1 MATDRSAVSAR
12 ATGGGSDG
20 LRKLRDALAQA
31 VKARTAGGIDG
42 LSAHFGEDYEHSDD
56 PEAVAYLTTGGQFR
70 FLAFAFEPW
79 RMWDLHV
86 GIVPIDERLLSVGF
100 HISERAAPVLM
111 PELERL
117 GAEIGAAVRHQ
128 EAAVE
133 YQANL
138 PPIEVDAVSLDR
150 LADTVSEL
158 CRKYAPVARNSRC
171 PAEMRS
177 DVRRKGRS

>member
-1 MATDRSAVSAR
+1 MATDRGAAPLPAESAN
-12 ATGGGSDG
+12 DG
-20 LRKLRDALAQA
+20 FRKLRDALARE
-31 VKARTAGGIDG
+31 VKARTDGGVRG
-42 LSAHFGEDYEHSDD
+42 LSAHFGEDYEHSAD

-70 FLAFAFEPW
+70 FLAFAFAPW

-86 GIVPIDERLLSVGF
+86 GVVPIDERLLSVGF
-100 HISERAAPVLM
+100 HVSERAAPVVM

-117 GAEIGAAVRHQ
+117 GAEIGATVKHQ

-138 PPIEVDAVSLDR
+138 PPIVVDAVSVER

-158 CRKYAPVARNSRC
+158 CRKYARVADKVAC
-171 PAEMRS
+171 PPEMRA
-177 DVRRKGRS
+177 

>member
-1 MATDRSAVSAR
+1 MGIDRGAVSPR
-12 ATGGGSDG
+12 APESANDGFLG
-20 LRKLRDALAQA
+20 LRKALARA
-31 VKARTAGGIDG
+31 VKARTEGGIHG
-42 LSAHFGEDYEHSDD
+42 LSAHFGEDYEYSTD

-70 FLAFAFEPW
+70 FLAFGFAPW

-100 HISERAAPVLM
+100 HISERAARVLM

-117 GAEIGAAVRHQ
+117 GAEIGADVQHQ
-128 EAAVE
+128 KAAVE

-138 PPIEVDAVSLDR
+138 PPIAVDAVALDR

-158 CRKYAPVARNSRC
+158 CRKYAQVAAGLAC
-171 PAEMRS
+171 PAEMRE
-177 DVRRKGRS
+177 

>member
-1 MATDRSAVSAR
+1 MGTDRSAVSPR
-12 ATGGGSDG
+12 STESGGDG
-20 LRKLRDALAQA
+20 FRKLRDALAQA
-31 VKARTAGGIDG
+31 VKARTAGGIEG

-70 FLAFAFEPW
+70 FLAFGFAPW

-86 GIVPIDERLLSVGF
+86 GIVPIDERSLSVGF

-111 PELERL
+111 AELQRL
-117 GAEIGAAVRHQ
+117 GGEIGAAVKHQ
-128 EAAVE
+128 KAAVE

-138 PPIEVDAVSLDR
+138 PPIAVDSVSVER

-158 CRKYAPVARNSRC
+158 CRNYARVAGRLPC
-171 PAEMRS
+171 PAHMRA
-177 DVRRKGRS
+177 DAR